1 MSPPGAL
8 CATGAI
14 GGSNSLLAGNL
25 AGNLQN
31 GTGIAPFGLPE
42 RLDGMKYQDVRRE
55 FPVPGKA
62 ANFRGVTGIW
72 SQDIGAS
79 CGARRCSSAGLV
91 GPGANLGDL

>member
-1 MSPPGAL
+1 MSPPDAP
-8 CATGAI
+8 CATWAI
-14 GGSNSLLAGNL
+14 RGSNSLLAGNL

-31 GTGIAPFGLPE
+31 ATGIAPFGLPE
-42 RLDGMKYQDVRRE
+42 RLDRMKYQDVRRE

-79 CGARRCSSAGLV
+79 CGLVVAQVLGCSA
-91 GPGANLGDL
+91 PGVNLANL